1 MLEHLKNY
9 FKFSKTEKRGVL
21 ALSSFLLLLMLL
33 IWLKPFE
40 NNTAKLQNA
49 NSFKQEIAQFYEA
62 DSLKQ
67 EEFKSRY
74 KKSYTKNDYSKKK
87 YNYEKKEFQKF
98 EKPAI
103 SPIDINS
110 ATAEDFDK
118 LKGIGE
124 YLSQKI
130 IQYRTYLGGFYS
142 VEQLKEVRGLK
153 PEVVEQNKSYLI
165 VSKTG
170 LSKLNINS
178 SDFKTLLKHPYLEY
192 NDVKKIFRLRDSLKT
207 ISLQDVQRAFPD
219 TLFTKVSPY
228 LE

>member
-1 MLEHLKNY
+1 
-9 FKFSKTEKRGVL
+9 
-21 ALSSFLLLLMLL
+21 
-33 IWLKPFE
+33 
-40 NNTAKLQNA
+40 
-49 NSFKQEIAQFYEA
+49 
-62 DSLKQ
+62 
-67 EEFKSRY
+67 
-74 KKSYTKNDYSKKK
+74 
-87 YNYEKKEFQKF
+87 
-98 EKPAI
+98 
-103 SPIDINS
+103 
-110 ATAEDFDK
+110 
-118 LKGIGE
+118 
-124 YLSQKI
+124 LSQKI

-170 LSKLNINS
+170 VSKLNINS
-178 SDFKTLLKHPYLEY
+178 TDFKTLLKHPYLEY